1 MAFSVN
7 GSWLM
12 AQAGL
17 GGAARHSF
25 ATGRPRVAALLPPR
39 CMLPLAA
46 RRPVQMPADL
56 SPKCFLQARARAR
69 GKPPIAPPSRES
81 ARERLPAG
89 AWTRALPR
97 FAEHLS
103 FCSKSTSSNAAAAGA
118 WALPSCSRASGL
130 CGVVL
135 RRRSCKAGSDTASTS
150 AQRAGS
156 CIYSAPKQ
164 QQR

>member
-1 MAFSVN
+1 MAAGCNRYYLWRAADAAV
-7 GSWLM
+7 GVP
-12 AQAGL
+12 AGL
-17 GGAARHSF
+17 LSCSLM
-25 ATGRPRVAALLPPR
+25 AALLPVR
-39 CMLPLAA
+39 IRLPQRRAA
-46 RRPVQMPADL
+46 ATAKPADAG
-56 SPKCFLQARARAR
+56 PKCFLQARARVERQRQAALPLV
-69 GKPPIAPPSRES
+69 KS
-81 ARERLPAG
+81 ARRRLPAG
-89 AWTRALPR
+89 AWHRQICIASIARASL
-97 FAEHLS
+97 
-103 FCSKSTSSNAAAAGA
+103 CTTQNAAAAGA